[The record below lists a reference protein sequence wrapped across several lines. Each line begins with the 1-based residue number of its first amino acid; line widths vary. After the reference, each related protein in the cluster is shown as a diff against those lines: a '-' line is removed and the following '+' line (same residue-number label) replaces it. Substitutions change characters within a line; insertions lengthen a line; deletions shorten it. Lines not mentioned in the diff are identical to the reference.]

1 MQDYLNHTFHE
12 PHVVLFLVMNACV
25 LVPPRGEKVA
35 HVVSEQAEMMMQFLL
50 QMMSLSA

>member
-25 LVPPRGEKVA
+25 LVSPRGEKVA
-35 HVVSEQAEMMMQFLL
+35 HVVSEQVGMMTQL
-50 QMMSLSA
+50 MMSLSA

>member
-25 LVPPRGEKVA
+25 LVPPGGEKVV
-35 HVVSEQAEMMMQFLL
+35 HVVSGQAGMMTQL
-50 QMMSLSA
+50 MMSLSA